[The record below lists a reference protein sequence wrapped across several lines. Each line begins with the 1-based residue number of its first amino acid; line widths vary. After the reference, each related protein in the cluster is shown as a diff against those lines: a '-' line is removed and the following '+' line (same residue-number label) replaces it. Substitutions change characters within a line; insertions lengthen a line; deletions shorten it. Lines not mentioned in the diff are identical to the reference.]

1 MKNEVTAI
9 ATATVSN
16 VACGFDI
23 MGFAIDKP
31 EDKVK
36 IKITK
41 NPGIQIK
48 KILGDNGRLSLDIR
62 KNTLGV
68 AVQSLANYLNF
79 KDGLELE
86 LYKQM
91 PLSSGLGSSAAS
103 AVAGVFALN
112 ELLGTPLCKEDLLNF
127 ALDGEK
133 ITSGGVLHADNVAP
147 SLFGGFVVVRSTNPL
162 DVIRIPTP
170 KNLFCT
176 VVHPHIEII
185 TSKARKILS
194 KQVPLKDAVVQWGN
208 VAGLIAGLMKSDF
221 DLISRSLEDVI
232 IEPQR
237 STLIPGYYD
246 VKNSALNAG
255 ALGVNITG
263 SGPSIFALS
272 TSNKLAKNIGISMK
286 KVFKRNGIRSDIY
299 ISTINHE
306 GPRIV

>member
-1 MKNEVTAI
+1 MKDEITAI

-31 EDKVK
+31 VDKVK
-36 IKITK
+36 IRFTK
-41 NPGIQIK
+41 KPGIKIK
-48 KILGDNGRLSLDIR
+48 KIKGDNGKLPLDMR

-79 KDGLELE
+79 KDGLEIE

-91 PLSSGLGSSAAS
+91 PLGSGLGSSAAS

-112 ELLGTPLCKEDLLNF
+112 ELLGKPLQKEDLLPF

-147 SLFGGFVVVRSTNPL
+147 SLYGGFVVIRSTNPL

-176 VVHPHIEII
+176 VIHPHIEIK

-194 KQVPLKDAVVQWGN
+194 KQIPLKKAVLQWGN

-221 DLISRSLEDVI
+221 DLISRSLQDVI

-237 STLIPGYYD
+237 SALIPGYYD
-246 VKNSALNAG
+246 IKNSALNAG
-255 ALGVNITG
+255 ALGVNISG

-272 TSNKLAKNIGISMK
+272 TSDELAKKIGVLMK
-286 KVFKRNGIRSDIY
+286 KVLNKICIDSDLY
-299 ISTINHE
+299 ISTINHK
-306 GPRIV
+306 GPRII